1 MSTSV
6 YVHFPWC
13 LQKCPYCDFASAT
26 IRRPDVPH
34 RVYADAVLRELA
46 WRADQHACDELASI
60 FFGGGTPS
68 LWSAQELG
76 RVINAIKAGFG
87 RVPADVE
94 ITVECNPSSLD
105 AAQAAALRDAGV
117 NRLSIGV
124 QALDDARLRYL
135 GRLHDAQGALA
146 ALRAAQAHIPR
157 VSADLMFGT
166 PGQSASEFLREVA
179 QLQDLGLAHLS
190 IYALTIEP
198 ETQFGELHK
207 KGKLPLAKEDDYA
220 DTFLATQQ
228 TLASAGFQHYEV
240 SNYAQAGE
248 TSRHNEHYWR
258 GGDYLGLGCAA
269 VGCMSL
275 GTGRA
280 RRSRNQPKP
289 DAYLGSASLEAL
301 HSFEETLDAQSI
313 VREGLL
319 LGLRTA
325 RGVDIT
331 DLARRAGVDPRSTR
345 EAAIDR
351 AVARGNLECS
361 DTHWRVPLARWLWLD
376 SIVADLF

>member
-26 IRRPDVPH
+26 IKRPEVPH
-34 RVYADAVLRELA
+34 AQYADAVLRELG
-46 WRADQHACDELASI
+46 WRRDDLGSRELASV

-68 LWSAQELG
+68 LWDGSQLA
-76 RVINAIKAGFG
+76 RVLEAIFAAFP
-87 RVPADVE
+87 RHAADLE

-105 AAQAAALRDAGV
+105 PQRAAALESAGV

-135 GRLHDAQGALA
+135 GRLHDADG
-146 ALRAAQAHIPR
+146 ALRAVEAAQRAVPR

-166 PGQSASEFLREVA
+166 PGQRAEQFLSELARILE
-179 QLQDLGLAHLS
+179 LGLDHLS
-190 IYALTIEP
+190 VYALTIEP
-198 ETQFGELHK
+198 DTQFGELQR

-220 DTFLATQQ
+220 DTFLAIERE
-228 TLASAGFQHYEV
+228 LGARGFEHYEV
-240 SNYAQAGE
+240 SNYARPGQS
-248 TSRHNEHYWR
+248 SRHNQHYWR
-258 GGDYLGLGCAA
+258 GGDYLGLGAAA
-269 VGCMSL
+269 VGCMT
-275 GTGRA
+275 GGPGRA
-280 RRSRNQPKP
+280 RRTRNQPKP
-289 DAYLGSASLEAL
+289 DSYMRAQSLQELLDYA
-301 HSFEETLDAQSI
+301 EDLDAQAL

-325 RGVDIT
+325 EGLNVSR
-331 DLARRAGVDPRSTR
+331 LRARSGVDPAQGR
-345 EAAIDR
+345 ERALARAAE
-351 AVARGNLECS
+351 RGNLLREPS
-361 DTHWRVPLARWLWLD
+361 HWRVPQARWLHLD